1 VDKTPEA
8 ARQLISNMAVNSKQF
23 GTRGDFAN
31 KRVIEV
37 SISNLEN
44 KVNDLT
50 SLLHS
55 LACGNVQ
62 QVKVCN
68 ICSLQE
74 HTSDM
79 CPTMQEVILNK
90 LMQLMEDSTDSPS
103 VNMIHFPTRTILD
116 TEIIPTYVMG
126 THLNKAIKAD
136 D

>member
-1 VDKTPEA
+1 
-8 ARQLISNMAVNSKQF
+8 MAVNSKQF

-79 CPTMQEVILNK
+79 CPTMQEDYIEQAYAIDGGFNRQPQRK
-90 LMQLMEDSTDSPS
+90 YDPFS
-103 VNMIHFPTRTILD
+103 N
-116 TEIIPTYVMG
+116 TYNPG
-126 THLNKAIKAD
+126 YRDHPNLCYGNPPQQGNQGR
-136 D
+136 